1 MQNGMLMSILGVVL
15 IVMNLISFGLMA
27 YDKRCAAKGKWRVP
41 ERTLFLVAG
50 LFGAIGGTIGM
61 HLFHHKTNHWNFR
74 AFFPTMKIVQIAT
87 IGFVAFK
94 VFS

>member
-1 MQNGMLMSILGVVL
+1 MKTALFALIAITLIMSIV
-15 IVMNLISFGLMA
+15 SFLLMR
-27 YDKRCAAKGKWRVP
+27 YDKQCARQHKRRVP

-74 AFFPTMKIVQIAT
+74 MFFQLMMIVQIAI

-94 VFS
+94 TFA

>member
-1 MQNGMLMSILGVVL
+1 MKTALFALIALTVIMSLASFLLMR
-15 IVMNLISFGLMA
+15 
-27 YDKRCAAKGKWRVP
+27 YDKQCARQHKRRVP

-74 AFFPTMKIVQIAT
+74 AFFPTMMIVQIAT